1 MCQPRDP
8 TRPPRG
14 QALIGRLGGVRAR
27 AWCHLTRTCQP
38 VYSTTQET
46 QTPTPQR
53 CRGRTSPA
61 SETRSMAEGRPL
73 TMVGRRRVNHRT
85 TDLYD
90 ASASQTALGVSAGTN
105 DTGRRGRQD
114 SRRVACLGDDRIM
127 VGVQIRP
134 CYGPTYV
141 IPVDEDLG
149 DEEEQHGNAQGRF
162 LVVYVSSAGS
172 FELML
177 KRPSPTPYK
186 VTNRHHQSE
195 RGQRAHQHHNAPRD
209 TLHGS
214 SSSSARAL
222 CRHSRHQLA
231 RHLRDDDPS
240 VSARTAPPR
249 TALAPC
255 FPAGS
260 APSATPGDL
269 AGSRKRLTRGAT
281 VSLGRRWRQ
290 LPTQLSGNVMFW

>member
-1 MCQPRDP
+1 MDERHL
-8 TRPPRG
+8 PPRHG
-14 QALIGRLGGVRAR
+14 AWLRA
-27 AWCHLTRTCQP
+27 
-38 VYSTTQET
+38 
-46 QTPTPQR
+46 
-53 CRGRTSPA
+53 
-61 SETRSMAEGRPL
+61 RPL

-105 DTGRRGRQD
+105 DLTVEATASRWRRD
-114 SRRVACLGDDRIM
+114 SRCVACLGDDRSM

-260 APSATPGDL
+260 APSSLWLNPL
-269 AGSRKRLTRGAT
+269 RSR
-281 VSLGRRWRQ
+281 RRWQ
-290 LPTQLSGNVMFW
+290 